1 MSIFNLPDLGE
12 GLAEAEIHEWHV
24 KEGDMVLVDQPLVSV
39 ETAKAV
45 VEVPAPQA
53 GRIVKLYG
61 KAGDMIKTNAPLVEF
76 AEEDK
81 GTVVGRLEVSQVLLD
96 EGGAVKSD
104 SAKVAEKAV
113 KAMPA
118 VRALARELHVDLN
131 HVKPTGLQGQI
142 TEDDV
147 KQSSGDVLHG
157 VRYAMAMAMEKSHQE
172 IVPVTVFDEADVT
185 AWGSESD
192 ITVRLIQ
199 AMVDG
204 INAEPLMNAWF
215 DGKTHQ
221 YRLQKDIHL
230 GLAMDTVDGL
240 FVPVLRDVAKKSANE
255 LRDMINQFKKSVRDR
270 TIMPRDLQ
278 GATITLSNF
287 GTIAGEYT
295 TPIILPPMVA
305 ILASG
310 KMREVVRVHE
320 GVVAIRRVIPLSLT
334 FDHRVLTGG
343 EATRF
348 FGAVIDSLSSS
359 SASFTSSRIGDN

>member
-1 MSIFNLPDLGE
+1 MSIFYLPDLGE
-12 GLAEAEIHEWHV
+12 GLAEAEIHMWHV
-24 KEGDMVLVDQPLVSV
+24 KEGDVVLVDQPLVSV

-45 VEVPAPQA
+45 VDVPAPQA

-61 KAGDMIKTNAPLVEF
+61 KAGEIIKTDAPLVEF

-81 GTVVGRLEVSQVLLD
+81 GTVVGKLEVSQVLLD
-96 EGGAVKSD
+96 EGGVKSD
-104 SAKVAEKAV
+104 STKVAEKAV

-118 VRALARELHVDLN
+118 VRALARELQVDLN

-147 KQSSGDVLHG
+147 KKSSGDVLHG
-157 VRYAMAMAMEKSHQE
+157 VRYAMALAMEKSHQE

-185 AWGSESD
+185 AWTGQND

-199 AMVDG
+199 AIVEG
-204 INAEPLMNAWF
+204 VKAESLLNAWF
-215 DGKTHQ
+215 DGHTRQ
-221 YRLQKDIHL
+221 YRLQQDIHL

-240 FVPVLRDVAKKSANE
+240 FVPVLRNVEKISANE
-255 LRDMINQFKKSVRDR
+255 LRETIDQFKKSVLDR
-270 TIMPRDLQ
+270 TIASRDLQ

-287 GTIAGEYT
+287 GTIAGQYT

-310 KMREVVRVHE
+310 KLREVVRVHE
-320 GVVAIRRVIPLSLT
+320 GAVAIRRVIPLSLT
-334 FDHRVLTGG
+334 FDHRVVTGG

-348 FGAVIDSLSSS
+348 LAALIGSL
-359 SASFTSSRIGDN
+359 IK